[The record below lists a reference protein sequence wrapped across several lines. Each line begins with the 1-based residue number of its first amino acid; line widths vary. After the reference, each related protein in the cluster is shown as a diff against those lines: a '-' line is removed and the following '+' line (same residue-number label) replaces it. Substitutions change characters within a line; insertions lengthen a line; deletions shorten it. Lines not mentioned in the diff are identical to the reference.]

1 MVLHLPQLPG
11 LSPLTTDSNT
21 PAVRAVG
28 WRRLLAR
35 PPGAIAHPLLVI
47 AALALE
53 VLLWGGDARTR
64 LPGLT
69 PEPWGVPIG
78 LMIMAVVLLL
88 SARSL
93 TRTYWIVWGLSVAMA
108 ALYPGIEPFVGM
120 LLVVFRIAR
129 SLPRRRAL
137 LYAAGT
143 AGPWAMNTINAV
155 NNGGTDLTGALID
168 VLLWASMT
176 VVVWMIARYVHGQE
190 ELARA
195 RESAAIRSI
204 QLAIQEERLR
214 LARELHDVVSHSV
227 SAVILQAAGAR
238 QSLRPDP
245 ALGRV
250 LEAIEST
257 STAAARDLRGLLG
270 LLGPATS
277 ESGSAQPGP
286 RIDELSD
293 LLATTRACG
302 IDVALEVRGTPAPFD
317 ERRHLTAYRVVQE
330 ALTNVIRH
338 GGTGS
343 RATVEVTW
351 SDSSLDLAVTSVA
364 VAPPSA
370 PIGGTSGRGLAG
382 LRQRIEEVGG
392 SLDSGPL
399 GRTGYR
405 LTARIPY
412 A

>member
-11 LSPLTTDSNT
+11 LSQLTPDGNA
-21 PAVRAVG
+21 PAARSAG

-35 PPGAIAHPLLVI
+35 PPGAIAHPILVI

-53 VLLWGGDARTR
+53 VLLWGGDAGTR
-64 LPGLT
+64 VPGLS
-69 PEPWGVPIG
+69 PEPWGVPVG
-78 LMIMAVVLLL
+78 LMIMAAVLLL

-93 TRTYWIVWGLSVAMA
+93 TRTYWVVWALSLAMA
-108 ALYPGIEPFVGM
+108 LLYPGIEPFVGL

-129 SLPRRRAL
+129 SLPRRRAI

-155 NNGGTDLTGALID
+155 HNGRTDLTGAFID
-168 VLLWASMT
+168 VLLWATLT
-176 VVVWMIARYVHGQE
+176 VVVWMIARYVRGQE

-195 RESAAIRSI
+195 REAAAIRSI

-238 QSLRPDP
+238 QSLQPDP
-245 ALGRV
+245 AVGRV

-277 ESGSAQPGP
+277 ESGSDEPGP
-286 RIDELSD
+286 RIDDLSD
-293 LLATTRACG
+293 LLASTRACG
-302 IDVALEVRGTPAPFD
+302 IEVALETRGTPAPFD
-317 ERRHLTAYRVVQE
+317 ERRHLTAYRILQE

-338 GGTGS
+338 GGAGS
-343 RATVEVTW
+343 RAAVEVLW
-351 SDSSLDLAVTSVA
+351 SESSLQLVVTSVA
-364 VAPPSA
+364 VSPPA
-370 PIGGTSGRGLAG
+370 TPVGGTSGRGLTG
-382 LRQRIEEVGG
+382 LRQRIEEIGG
-392 SLDSGPL
+392 SLESGPV
-399 GRTGYR
+399 GQAGYR
-405 LTARIPY
+405 LAASIPY
-412 A
+412 S